1 MIRPALPV
9 QSPVGGKSAPYRSIA
24 EAAIEPDRGG
34 PREFARDIQPRS
46 CQRRAD
52 PAWSGF
58 AAMIWFWLGFFALV
72 ALLLFLDLGVLHRR
86 AAEASLRSAVGW
98 TIGWICLGLSFA
110 GVVYLIYE
118 HAWLGARM
126 SSAPSAHP
134 THGASL
140 GGSDAAITYVAAYL
154 LEQALSIDNI
164 FVMSLLFRSFR
175 VPAKYQHRVLFWGI
189 LGAIGFRIAMLGG
202 GAYLAKQFTWVFY
215 VFGAYLGWQGIK
227 LLRGGDDDADH
238 DKSLAIRGLRRF
250 VRIVDG
256 DHGGK
261 FTVLIDGRR
270 ALTTVA
276 VCLVVIEL
284 TDIVFAL
291 DSIPAVLA
299 VSQDTFIIV
308 TSNIFAIMG
317 LRSLYFVLAG
327 AMAKFQY
334 LKIALA
340 VLLIVIGIKLC
351 AHNVLEIPHPIS
363 LAVIAGIIGAGVIA
377 SVISTRRASPAAPA
391 E

>member
-1 MIRPALPV
+1 
-9 QSPVGGKSAPYRSIA
+9 
-24 EAAIEPDRGG
+24 
-34 PREFARDIQPRS
+34 
-46 CQRRAD
+46 
-52 PAWSGF
+52 
-58 AAMIWFWLGFFALV
+58 MIWFWLGFFALV

-86 AAEASLRSAVGW
+86 AAEPSLKSAVGW
-98 TIGWICLGLSFA
+98 TIGWICLGLSFS

-126 SSAPSAHP
+126 TAAPGQAIGLTP
-134 THGASL
+134 G
-140 GGSDAAITYVAAYL
+140 GGSDAAITYVSGYL

-164 FVMSLLFRSFR
+164 FVMSLLFRSFH
-175 VPAKYQHRVLFWGI
+175 VPARYQHRVLFWGI
-189 LGAIGFRIAMLGG
+189 LGAIGFRISMLGG
-202 GAYLAKQFTWVFY
+202 GAFLAKHFTWVFY
-215 VFGAYLGWQGIK
+215 LFGAYLGWQGIK
-227 LLRGGDDDADH
+227 LLRGGDDDDGDH
-238 DKSLAIRGLRRF
+238 DKSLAIRGMRRF

-261 FTVLIDGRR
+261 FTVQIDGRR

-299 VSQDTFIIV
+299 VSQDTFIII

-327 AMAKFQY
+327 AMAKFKY

-340 VLLIVIGIKLC
+340 VLLVLIGVKL
-351 AHNVLEIPHPIS
+351 VLHDVTDVS
-363 LAVIAGIIGAGVIA
+363 HTVTLAVIAGVIGAGVIA
-377 SVISTRRASPAAPA
+377 SVISSRRAELAEGADPVGPADPG
-391 E
+391 

>member
-1 MIRPALPV
+1 
-9 QSPVGGKSAPYRSIA
+9 
-24 EAAIEPDRGG
+24 
-34 PREFARDIQPRS
+34 
-46 CQRRAD
+46 
-52 PAWSGF
+52 
-58 AAMIWFWLGFFALV
+58 MIWFWLGFFALV

-86 AAEASLRSAVGW
+86 ASEPSLKSAVGW
-98 TIGWICLGLSFA
+98 TMGWICLGLSFA
-110 GVVYLIYE
+110 GVVYLMYE
-118 HAWLGARM
+118 HAWLGVRM
-126 SSAPSAHP
+126 TSTPAAGHAGAV
-134 THGASL
+134 HASL
-140 GGSDAAITYVAAYL
+140 AAPGAGSDAAVLYVSAYL

-175 VPAKYQHRVLFWGI
+175 VPGKYQHRVLFWGI

-202 GAYLAKQFTWVFY
+202 GAYLAKRFTWVFY
-215 VFGAYLGWQGIK
+215 VFGIYLAWQGVK
-227 LLRGGDDDADH
+227 LLRGGDDDDGAH
-238 DKSLAIRGLRRF
+238 DKSLAIRALRRF

-261 FTVLIDGRR
+261 FTVRIDGRR

-291 DSIPAVLA
+291 DSIPAVLGL
-299 VSQDTFIIV
+299 SQDTFIIV

-334 LKIALA
+334 LKVALA
-340 VLLIVIGIKLC
+340 VLLILIGGKLI
-351 AHNVLEIPHPIS
+351 AHDVQVVDQIPPTVW
-363 LAVIAGIIGAGVIA
+363 LVAIAGIIGAGVIA
-377 SVISTRRASPAAPA
+377 SVISNRRTAAA
-391 E
+391 EPPPG

>member
-1 MIRPALPV
+1 
-9 QSPVGGKSAPYRSIA
+9 
-24 EAAIEPDRGG
+24 
-34 PREFARDIQPRS
+34 
-46 CQRRAD
+46 
-52 PAWSGF
+52 
-58 AAMIWFWLGFFALV
+58 MIWFWLGFFALV

-86 AAEASLRSAVGW
+86 ASEPSLKSAVGW
-98 TIGWICLGLSFA
+98 TLGWICLGMSFA
-110 GVVYLIYE
+110 GVVYLMYE
-118 HAWLGARM
+118 HAWLGVQMTR
-126 SSAPSAHP
+126 APSSGND
-134 THGASL
+134 GAAPAS
-140 GGSDAAITYVAAYL
+140 GAPQGAGSDAAVLYVSAYL

-175 VPAKYQHRVLFWGI
+175 VPIKYQHRVLFWGI

-202 GAYLAKQFTWVFY
+202 GAYLAKRFTWIFY
-215 VFGAYLGWQGIK
+215 VFGIYLAWQGVK
-227 LLRGGDDDADH
+227 LLRGGDDDDGDH

-261 FTVLIDGRR
+261 FTIQIDGRR

-291 DSIPAVLA
+291 DSIPAVLGL
-299 VSQDTFIIV
+299 SQDTFIIV

-340 VLLIVIGIKLC
+340 VLLILIGGKLI
-351 AHNVLEIPHPIS
+351 AHDVHAVEAIS
-363 LAVIAGIIGAGVIA
+363 PTVWLVAIAGIIGAGVIA
-377 SVISTRRASPAAPA
+377 SVISNRRTSSA
-391 E
+391 EPPPG